1 MRKIAAAV
9 AVVVLL
15 IGVAL
20 WWKYGRKDDRDR
32 ATTRGTAA
40 AVGSGASVGSSSAAS
55 PAQAV
60 GALEGRIRDAAGA
73 PVPDA
78 TVHVDGED
86 VEPRVIAARADGT
99 FAVPDLAPGSYAVV
113 ASAPG
118 FIGTAVAAVAVA
130 AGATARVDLTL
141 TAGGNVVSGTVTDA
155 GGGPVEGA
163 LVSAAPRVEVR
174 SEGPRRV
181 AAAALTD
188 RDGRYKLTLA
198 AGSYTL
204 AGQRADYLGDHV
216 AIEVAGVDLT
226 VDLRLVPGGTVEGVV
241 KDVATGAV
249 VAGAVVDAQSE
260 PLGWLAGRGRVR
272 SATTD
277 ATGRF
282 SLTGLPPGVLR
293 LRARVDAD
301 GRQSREPLQVSLAI
315 GEQAPDVE
323 LWIEAAPYLA
333 GRVVDD
339 AGQPIADAQVTVMAA
354 SDADSTAT
362 DADGRFRV
370 LGVEPGSY
378 RLLPTHR
385 SHRAS
390 APLLVKVADR
400 SITDL
405 VLTMSRA
412 PRIVGRVEPGTAAMV
427 TLDPDGEGVDL
438 AMLGALQLGG
448 TPTAADGSFELSPVS
463 PGRHVVAAKATDGRR
478 GTVTVEVPTVGDAQA
493 VITLEARGSIAG
505 TVRDQRGAPV
515 AGAAV
520 QLRVTGGAVE
530 RHVVVN
536 GVDVSADRA
545 ITGKDGSFVMKG
557 LDAGRYG
564 LAVLDERGGKL
575 RWAKGGV
582 APMVELD
589 AGEQKTGVALVVE
602 VDDEVIRGVVLDP
615 SGAPKAD
622 AWVQAVTR
630 PEALGPPPD
639 DEGPTS
645 SSVTRVMVVSDDGDS
660 GASAPVLTDDQGRFE
675 LRRLRR
681 GSYDVVAE
689 ADRGAL
695 RGRTTDVAT
704 GGTTSVALAGL
715 SAVAGV
721 VTSGG
726 APVTDFSIEVRGV
739 TPHRQRFRA
748 ADGRFRIERLEPGAY
763 TIDAQSELGRGSTTT
778 TVAAGAT
785 AEVALALALDGT
797 VVGRLVDAS
806 GQPVPGAHVLALP
819 GDVGEHGSFSISG
832 PPEQSGA
839 DGRFTLT
846 LAPGD
851 YQILVLRGG
860 GPDRTGKK
868 FTIVGGQ
875 QVDVG
880 DVALSASPPPPPP
893 PPRGK

>member
-15 IGVAL
+15 VGLAL
-20 WWKYGRKDDRDR
+20 WWKFGRGDDRDGGASR
-32 ATTRGTAA
+32 GATA
-40 AVGSGASVGSSSAAS
+40 AVGSGLAVGSGSAT
-55 PAQAV
+55 PAGPTV

-73 PVPDA
+73 PVSDA

-86 VEPRVIAARADGT
+86 LDPRVIAARADGT

-118 FIGTAVAAVAVA
+118 YTGTAVAAVAVA
-130 AGATARVDLTL
+130 AGATARVELVL

-163 LVSAAPRVEVR
+163 LVSAAHRVEVQ
-174 SEGPRRV
+174 SEGARRV

-204 AGQRADYLGDHV
+204 SGQRADYLGDRV
-216 AIEVAGVDLT
+216 AIEVAGVDQI

-249 VAGAVVDAQSE
+249 VAGATVDAQAE

-272 SATTD
+272 SVTSD

-293 LRARVDAD
+293 LRAQVDAD

-323 LWIEAAPYLA
+323 LWLEAAPYLA

-339 AGQPIADAQVTVMAA
+339 AGQPIADAQVTVLAA
-354 SDADSTAT
+354 SDAESTAT

-385 SHRAS
+385 SHRAG

-405 VLTMSRA
+405 VLTMSRS

-478 GTVTVEVPTVGDAQA
+478 GTVTVEVPAVGDAQA
-493 VITLEARGSIAG
+493 VITLEERGSIAG
-505 TVRDQRGAPV
+505 TVRDQRGAAV

-575 RWAKGGV
+575 RWAKGGA

-639 DEGPTS
+639 DDGPQS

-660 GASAPVLTDDQGRFE
+660 GASAPVLTDEQGRFE

-695 RGRTTDVAT
+695 RGRTTDVVT
-704 GGTTSVALAGL
+704 GGTTTVALTGL

-726 APVTDFSIEVRGV
+726 APVTDFSIEVLGV

-748 ADGRFRIERLEPGAY
+748 ADGRFRVERLEPGAY
-763 TIDAQSELGRGSTTT
+763 TINAQSELGRGSTTT

-785 AEVALALALDGT
+785 AEVALVLTLDGT

-819 GDVGEHGSFSISG
+819 GDVGEHGSFTMSG

-851 YQILVLRGG
+851 YQLLVLRGG

-880 DVALSASPPPPPP
+880 DVALSAAPPPPPP